1 MNPGRPR
8 RVITQTRLLSR
19 SRASRHYGGV
29 TSVSAATSGQPA
41 WLAVAGGPDQS
52 GTAPAEQGLVT
63 HHERAGIEFSLWS
76 PPGVG
81 DAVVAGPGQSSA
93 ALLPLLVVNDGPEYD
108 KLAGLTR
115 YLAAGVAGKWLPPLR
130 AALLSPGERD
140 RRYSANTR
148 YAHALVNGVLPSLP
162 ATRRIGMGTSLGALA
177 MLHAHCTYPAAFEAM
192 FLQSGSFFTPRF
204 DAHERRFPYYPRV
217 VRFVTGIRPAHPI
230 PVSLTCGVAE
240 ENLQNNRLM
249 TQLLRDH
256 GYPADLHEVPG
267 AHDWSSWRDAFDPH
281 LTALIQQVLR

>member
-1 MNPGRPR
+1 M
-8 RVITQTRLLSR
+8 
-19 SRASRHYGGV
+19 

-41 WLAVAGGPDQS
+41 WLA
-52 GTAPAEQGLVT
+52 APAEEGLVT

-81 DAVVAGPGQSSA
+81 DPT
-93 ALLPLLVVNDGPEYD
+93 LLPLLVVNDGPEYD

-115 YLAAGVAGKWLPPLR
+115 YLAVGVAGKWLPPLR

-140 RRYSANTR
+140 RRYSANNR

-162 ATRRIGMGTSLGALA
+162 ATKRIGMGTSLGALA
-177 MLHAHCTYPAAFEAM
+177 MLHAHCTYPAVFEAM

-230 PVSLTCGVAE
+230 PVSLTCGATE

-256 GYPADLHEVPG
+256 GYPAALYEVPG
-267 AHDWSSWRDAFDPH
+267 AHDWPSWREAFDPH
-281 LTALIQQVLR
+281 LTALIQRVLQWTS